1 MATKA
6 SGTSVLIVEKHHVL
20 HGTSCVAPYTCL
32 GASVLT
38 PAPHSLRTAHRGPV
52 WPMHHSGGLCMCR
65 ADQWLAIGL
74 HTIQWTTEACLAA
87 AGHTS
92 HGLGPDWRHASRAL
106 IALPRYP

>member
-6 SGTSVLIVEKHHVL
+6 SGTLVLIIEKVRSNML
-20 HGTSCVAPYTCL
+20 HGASCVALTCL
-32 GASVLT
+32 RASLLT
-38 PAPHSLRTAHRGPV
+38 PATHSLRTAPRGPI

-74 HTIQWTTEACLAA
+74 HTIQWTTEAWLAA

-92 HGLGPDWRHASRAL
+92 HGVRCGLA
-106 IALPRYP
+106 